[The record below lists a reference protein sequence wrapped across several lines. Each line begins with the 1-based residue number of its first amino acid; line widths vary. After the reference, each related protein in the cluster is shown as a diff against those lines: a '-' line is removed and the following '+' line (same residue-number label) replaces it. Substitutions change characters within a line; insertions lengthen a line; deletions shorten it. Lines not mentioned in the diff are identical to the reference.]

1 MKMSL
6 DELLGE
12 SPSTATLERPV
23 EKKVEKPVVAPAAKK
38 QSVATTTATTNRPS
52 VNGSIMYFDLE
63 TVPDYERRELF
74 GLDDIPEP
82 SVRTGPENW
91 SSMADLLSGTLEDF
105 KAKVLKLNP
114 SDEVCDAIDAAE
126 KMSKKPRKGV
136 FDLTSEIRR
145 QDQAILDQIAA
156 QRKTMS
162 VTPEMNRIIAFG
174 YSIGN
179 GITYGLIVDPAD
191 VDKDEAERKLL
202 IQFWSLVKSVKSV
215 CGFNIIG
222 FDLPTIFVRSIL
234 LDVMPSRE
242 FDMKPWG
249 NDVVD
254 VMAKRYPKSGA
265 TGLKKLCRM
274 MGIPIPAGDVDGSQ
288 VEELWK
294 TEPKKVAEY
303 VRSDVDLVK
312 ELHRRY
318 RGFFC

>member
-12 SPSTATLERPV
+12 SPPITTLERPV
-23 EKKVEKPVVAPAAKK
+23 EKKTEKPVTAPVAK
-38 QSVATTTATTNRPS
+38 QQSIATTTATTNRS
-52 VNGSIMYFDLE
+52 TASGSIMYFDLE

-82 SVRTGPENW
+82 AVRTGPEN
-91 SSMADLLSGTLEDF
+91 SLSMTDLLSGTLDDF

-114 SDEVCDAIDAAE
+114 SDEVCGAIDAAE

-136 FDLTSEIRR
+136 FDLTSDIRR
-145 QDQAILDQIAA
+145 QDQAILDQISA

-162 VTPEMNRIIAFG
+162 VTPEMNRIVAFG

-191 VDKDEAERKLL
+191 VDQDEAERKLL
-202 IQFWSLVKSVKSV
+202 NQFWSLAKSVKSV
-215 CGFNIIG
+215 CGFNVLG

-234 LDVMPSRE
+234 LDVTPTRE

-274 MGIPIPAGDVDGSQ
+274 MGIPIPAGDVEGSQ

-294 TEPKKVAEY
+294 TDPKKVAEY